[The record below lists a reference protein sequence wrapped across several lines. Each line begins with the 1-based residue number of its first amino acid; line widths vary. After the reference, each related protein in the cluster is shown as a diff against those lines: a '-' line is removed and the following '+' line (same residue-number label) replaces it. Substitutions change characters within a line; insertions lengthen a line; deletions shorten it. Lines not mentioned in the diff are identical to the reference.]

1 MNNFLE
7 EKLKG
12 LYYYNPATTTLFEK
26 TPVVK
31 CYDSKGSNPN
41 RAFVTF
47 KLGAIVKIYG
57 NSYNI
62 VYAEPAS
69 DRCSCF
75 GEQTLNSERYIFKI
89 DDHRCKNL
97 LELIEFAKT
106 LEGTQLNL
114 AQDEVEFMD
123 I

>member
-1 MNNFLE
+1 MNDFLE

-12 LYYYNPATTTLFEK
+12 LSYYNPATTTLFEK
-26 TPVVK
+26 TPLVK
-31 CYDSKGSNPN
+31 CYDQEGSNPN

-47 KLGAIVKIYG
+47 KLGAIVKFYAAF
-57 NSYNI
+57 YNI

-75 GEQTLNSERYIFKI
+75 GEQALNSERYIFEI
-89 DDHRCKNL
+89 DDRRCKNL
-97 LELIEFAKT
+97 AELIEFAKS

-114 AQDEVEFMD
+114 VQDEVEFMD